1 LKKKLLLCTVL
12 PSFPVSHSL
21 KNLVRN
27 TSLLV
32 QTKRLNF
39 PTPHIR
45 NSTSPLLR
53 LRNILKKGFFA
64 KGGFKFFK
72 FQSHDQFQFVHI
84 QNQKSFK
91 LKFKFFF
98 YITDHEEVEEL
109 LYAFAAPP
117 PPRRAAVS
125 VPASGGLTPLAL
137 PPLRRHAD
145 LVGGH
150 ADSPLLPLHHRR
162 LVFRLRR
169 VQALPATGLRAP
181 AAAAPGLPGV
191 GLSRRRRCGEAG
203 AAGAVPPRQPL
214 RGAPRPGGLG
224 GGARG
229 SGEVC
234 GGAPAVP
241 AVREC
246 EGDQE
251 DEPGDLPGPH
261 HGGQHPPR
269 RLDSQNRRGFSLH
282 HVVFRT
288 KPTWC
293 NSLK

>member
-1 LKKKLLLCTVL
+1 MKKKLLFCIVL

-27 TSLLV
+27 TPLLV

-53 LRNILKKGFFA
+53 LRNILKKGFLQR
-64 KGGFKFFK
+64 GV
-72 FQSHDQFQFVHI
+72 S
-84 QNQKSFK
+84 SFSS
-91 LKFKFFF
+91 FNHTISFSSFISRTRRASSWSSSFFF
-98 YITDHEEVEEL
+98 
-109 LYAFAAPP
+109 LYYRSWRSWRTIICICGTTTTTP
-117 PPRRAAVS
+117 S
-125 VPASGGLTPLAL
+125 GGGLTPLAL

-181 AAAAPGLPGV
+181 AAAAPALPGV
-191 GLSRRRRCGEAG
+191 RLRRRRRCGEAG
-203 AAGAVPPRQPL
+203 AASAVPPRQPL
-214 RGAPRPGGLG
+214 RGAPGPGGLG

-251 DEPGDLPGPH
+251 GEPGDLPRPH
-261 HGGQHPPR
+261 HGGQHTPR

-282 HVVFRT
+282 HIVFRT